1 MSRAAKIDTLC
12 EQVLLA
18 SALGGVFLGMG
29 GFISQ
34 SMFWF
39 GCALM
44 ALGFGILCLVTLIQ
58 TRVRRKAFALEDEAL
73 QWRSKWWNL
82 RGDCIR
88 HLRAGVKNHETLM
101 AALKE
106 DE

>member
-1 MSRAAKIDTLC
+1 MT
-12 EQVLLA
+12 V
-18 SALGGVFLGMG
+18 
-29 GFISQ
+29 
-34 SMFWF
+34 
-39 GCALM
+39 
-44 ALGFGILCLVTLIQ
+44 GFGVMTLATLLQ
-58 TRVRRKAFALEDEAL
+58 ARVYRKAFALEDEAL
-73 QWRSKWWNL
+73 RWRSKWWNL